1 MINVLTTAGSR
12 ALDQYTVRKGRVTE
26 VDLMRNAGRVVAIE
40 AGKLL
45 RGDTNRPLLV
55 VCGKG
60 HNGGDGIAA
69 AGFLSSWDYA
79 CTSSPPQ

>member
-12 ALDQYTVRKGRVTE
+12 ALDRYTVRKGRVTE

-45 RGDTNRPLLV
+45 RGDTNRPVLI

-69 AGFLSSWDYA
+69 AGFLSSWGYG
-79 CTSSPPQ
+79 